1 MSAQF
6 SPKGRTPT
14 RFKPRQEAPL
24 VLLHV
29 TLLPLRWMW
38 GDVINNI
45 DTVTHKGTKAEHG
58 RGGAG
63 VKPDLSVPLRSLRE
77 AWRQLQDRV
86 GDTVLERGILLPHP
100 QNDYEVLE
108 ERLLEALDLPLR
120 RRARILECGHY
131 VGPANLSAD
140 DEFSQDEDSEN
151 EYGSHPRSSLSKADK
166 RHWCA
171 TCKSEIKFE
180 DLGPGKIFRVKVYA
194 SNGLMR
200 AGAWDACWKEM
211 ERVDIEVEPVVES
224 AIQGELERMATLQDE
239 ADYELTDDENQGA
252 EEVPETDLPAHL
264 SSEVARVRRS
274 STLRAPD
281 LSSPS
286 PSNLNNALHA
296 SPLQPPASAISQL
309 GTSSYESTSRATPM
323 TSLPPLEPP
332 SSREPFDESE
342 ARRIRDEE
350 RMREI
355 YGDNEPYPPAA
366 THHHASSPSSSMRA
380 EQATTSP
387 RHPDSYIPPPSP
399 RSPSEEAFE
408 RREARDNV
416 RRPYQSASLPELL
429 LEVVRVLMRD
439 PKNVAIVALCILAMF
454 LVVRPSPS
462 QLPQQDLGRYEHVV
476 EQHLTTQVPAV
487 DMTTTSVLTEVG
499 AIAQT
504 PVEMQE
510 EAVVAAS
517 LSASSREKE
526 TKIIRIVETVTETVD
541 QEPALETIY
550 ETETVKVTVSS
561 QPFVSTAESPS
572 PTSTK
577 TVELE
582 DKILAAVE
590 ESRVAE
596 EYRVAE
602 ESRVAVESRVAEE
615 YQVAVE
621 SRAAEVSRVA
631 EDRQLHDEI

>member
-45 DTVTHKGTKAEHG
+45 DTVTHRDAKAEHG

-63 VKPDLSVPLRSLRE
+63 AKPDLSVPLRNLRD

-131 VGPANLSAD
+131 VGPTNLTAD
-140 DEFSQDEDSEN
+140 DEFSQDEDSED
-151 EYGSHPRSSLSKADK
+151 EYGSHSRSSLSKADT
-166 RHWCA
+166 RHWCG

-200 AGAWDACWKEM
+200 AGAWAACWKEM
-211 ERVDIEVEPVVES
+211 ERVDIEVEPIVES
-224 AIQGELERMATLQDE
+224 AIQGELERLATLQDE
-239 ADYELTDDENQGA
+239 ADYELTDDENQGK
-252 EEVPETDLPAHL
+252 EEAPEADLPPHPD
-264 SSEVARVRRS
+264 SEVSRLHRS

-281 LSSPS
+281 LSSPLL
-286 PSNLNNALHA
+286 SNVNIALHA

-309 GTSSYESTSRATPM
+309 DTSSYESTSRATPIP
-323 TSLPPLEPP
+323 SVSHLEPP

-355 YGDNEPYPPAA
+355 YGDEEPYLPAA
-366 THHHASSPSSSMRA
+366 SHHHASSPSSSMRA
-380 EQATTSP
+380 EQATTGP

-408 RREARDNV
+408 RREARDNM

-429 LEVVRVLMRD
+429 LEVIKVLMRD

-454 LVVRPSPS
+454 LVVRPSPP

-476 EQHLTTQVPAV
+476 EQHPTAQVPVV
-487 DMTTTSVLTEVG
+487 DMMTSMKTVSVLTEVG
-499 AIAQT
+499 AIANT
-504 PVEMQE
+504 PVEIKE
-510 EAVVAAS
+510 EAVATTS
-517 LSASSREKE
+517 PSASSREKE
-526 TKIIRIVETVTETVD
+526 TKIIRTVETVTETVD
-541 QEPALETIY
+541 QEPAVETIY
-550 ETETVKVTVSS
+550 ETETVKVTAS
-561 QPFVSTAESPS
+561 QQPSVSTADSPS
-572 PTSTK
+572 PTLTE

-582 DKILAAVE
+582 DTILADIE

-596 EYRVAE
+596 EPQLAGDAGIAE
-602 ESRVAVESRVAEE
+602 
-615 YQVAVE
+615 Q
-621 SRAAEVSRVA
+621 SRVA